1 MNWINSIEK
10 DFLNKNSKLVYYK
23 KGDIIFNEGYVCDKI
38 GYIEKGEVSIV
49 TSTYAEKEETITY
62 LKSNDTFGDILLFSS
77 NNLYL
82 GNAICEKDCIIRFFT
97 KNNLEV
103 LFKDSIILNNFLKEV
118 TNKALTLKKEN
129 KLLKHKNIRDR
140 IMHYLYEESLNLQS
154 NTIEFNSVISFSKIL
169 SIPRPTLS
177 KELSKLKDEKLI
189 NITKRGQRCFITLLK
204 WFKIKYEAQ
213 KRAFLR
219 FFFKS

>member
-23 KGDIIFNEGYVCDKI
+23 KGDVIFNEGYVCDKI

-49 TSTYAEKEETITY
+49 TSTYTEKEETITY

-118 TNKALTLKKEN
+118 TNKALALKKEN
-129 KLLKHKNIRDR
+129 KLLKHKNIKDR

-177 KELSKLKDEKLI
+177 KELSKLKHEKLI

-204 WFKIKYEAQ
+204 
-213 KRAFLR
+213 
-219 FFFKS
+219 

>member
-23 KGDIIFNEGYVCDKI
+23 KGDVIFNEGYVCDKI

-49 TSTYAEKEETITY
+49 TSTYTEKEETITY

-129 KLLKHKNIRDR
+129 KLLKHKNIKDR
-140 IMHYLYEESLNLQS
+140 IMHYLYEESLNYNQILLSLIVLLVFLKYYRYLVLLYQK
-154 NTIEFNSVISFSKIL
+154 SFL
-169 SIPRPTLS
+169 
-177 KELSKLKDEKLI
+177 
-189 NITKRGQRCFITLLK
+189 N
-204 WFKIKYEAQ
+204 
-213 KRAFLR
+213 
-219 FFFKS
+219 

>member
-23 KGDIIFNEGYVCDKI
+23 KGDIIFNEGHVCDKI

-49 TSTYAEKEETITY
+49 TSTYTEKEETITY

-103 LFKDSIILNNFLKEV
+103 LFKDSIFLNKFLKVV

-140 IMHYLYEESLNLQS
+140 IMHL
-154 NTIEFNSVISFSKIL
+154 T
-169 SIPRPTLS
+169 
-177 KELSKLKDEKLI
+177 
-189 NITKRGQRCFITLLK
+189 
-204 WFKIKYEAQ
+204 
-213 KRAFLR
+213 
-219 FFFKS
+219 

>member
-23 KGDIIFNEGYVCDKI
+23 KGDVIFNEGYVCDKI

-49 TSTYAEKEETITY
+49 TSTYTEKEETITY

-118 TNKALTLKKEN
+118 VNLQKLVTTNIERCLKKEN

-204 WFKIKYEAQ
+204 
-213 KRAFLR
+213 
-219 FFFKS
+219 

>member
-1 MNWINSIEK
+1 M
-10 DFLNKNSKLVYYK
+10 YY
-23 KGDIIFNEGYVCDKI
+23 
-38 GYIEKGEVSIV
+38 S
-49 TSTYAEKEETITY
+49 
-62 LKSNDTFGDILLFSS
+62 LF
-77 NNLYL
+77 Y
-82 GNAICEKDCIIRFFT
+82 

-118 TNKALTLKKEN
+118 TNKALSLKKEN

-204 WFKIKYEAQ
+204 
-213 KRAFLR
+213 
-219 FFFKS
+219 

>member
-1 MNWINSIEK
+1 MNWVNSIEK

-49 TSTYAEKEETITY
+49 TSTYTEKEETITY
-62 LKSNDTFGDILLFSS
+62 LKSKDTFGDILLFSS

-118 TNKALTLKKEN
+118 TNKALSLKKEN
-129 KLLKHKNIRDR
+129 KLLIFAVDN
-140 IMHYLYEESLNLQS
+140 
-154 NTIEFNSVISFSKIL
+154 
-169 SIPRPTLS
+169 
-177 KELSKLKDEKLI
+177 
-189 NITKRGQRCFITLLK
+189 
-204 WFKIKYEAQ
+204 
-213 KRAFLR
+213 
-219 FFFKS
+219 

>member
-1 MNWINSIEK
+1 MYYSLFIAKNYIK
-10 DFLNKNSKLVYYK
+10 DDLLAEDVVQDSFLDIVKNIK
-23 KGDIIFNEGYVCDKI
+23 KYE
-38 GYIEKGEVSIV
+38 
-49 TSTYAEKEETITY
+49 
-62 LKSNDTFGDILLFSS
+62 
-77 NNLYL
+77 
-82 GNAICEKDCIIRFFT
+82 
-97 KNNLEV
+97 KNNGYGWICKIV
-103 LFKDSIILNNFLKEV
+103 KNNALN
-118 TNKALTLKKEN
+118 ALKKEN

-204 WFKIKYEAQ
+204 
-213 KRAFLR
+213 
-219 FFFKS
+219 

>member
-1 MNWINSIEK
+1 MIWK
-10 DFLNKNSKLVYYK
+10 RK
-23 KGDIIFNEGYVCDKI
+23 KYE
-38 GYIEKGEVSIV
+38 
-49 TSTYAEKEETITY
+49 
-62 LKSNDTFGDILLFSS
+62 
-77 NNLYL
+77 
-82 GNAICEKDCIIRFFT
+82 
-97 KNNLEV
+97 KNNGYGWV
-103 LFKDSIILNNFLKEV
+103 CKIVKNNALN
-118 TNKALTLKKEN
+118 ALKKEN

-204 WFKIKYEAQ
+204 
-213 KRAFLR
+213 
-219 FFFKS
+219 